1 MTVLVVVVAL
11 VVATATYLTWLAR
24 RLDRLAARVSDAGG
38 GLVTQL
44 VARADAAARLAER
57 CGLDELAA
65 SAARAR
71 ATYPALLA
79 GAPLDAA
86 VELTE
91 NALSR
96 ALRSAEVAAA
106 GQRFPVELHAVDSGA
121 ARVALAR
128 QFHNDAVRDQR
139 ALAGRRV
146 VRVLHLSGRRPP
158 PGYFEIDDALPAR
171 EEPWPRLVE
180 GGSADDADPSV
191 RDAPVGDA
199 PGRDVPGRDASVR
212 DLPGRDIPGREDR
225 SGRDGPLGHGDRPG
239 LAS

>member
-11 VVATATYLTWLAR
+11 VVAIATYLTWLAR

-44 VARADAAARLAER
+44 VARADAAAQLAER

-71 ATYPALLA
+71 ASYPALLA

-86 VELTE
+86 VELAE
-91 NALSR
+91 NVLSR
-96 ALRSAEVAAA
+96 ALRSAQVAAA

-146 VRVLHLSGRRPP
+146 VRVFHLSGRRPP
-158 PGYFEIDDALPAR
+158 PGYFEIDDALPIR

-180 GGSADDADPSV
+180 GSAYGADTGV
-191 RDAPVGDA
+191 
-199 PGRDVPGRDASVR
+199 
-212 DLPGRDIPGREDR
+212 REDR
-225 SGRDGPLGHGDRPG
+225 PGRDGPLGHDDRPG

>member
-11 VVATATYLTWLAR
+11 VVAIATYLTWLAR
-24 RLDRLAARVSDAGG
+24 RLDRLAARVSDAAG

-44 VARADAAARLAER
+44 VARADAAAQLAER

-65 SAARAR
+65 SAAGAR
-71 ATYPALLA
+71 ASYPALLA
-79 GAPLDAA
+79 GAPLNAA
-86 VELTE
+86 VELAE
-91 NALSR
+91 NVLSR
-96 ALRSAEVAAA
+96 ALRSAQVAAA

-139 ALAGRRV
+139 ALAGRRL
-146 VRVLHLSGRRPP
+146 VRVLHLSGRRSP
-158 PGYFEIDDALPAR
+158 PGYFEIDDALPIR

-180 GGSADDADPSV
+180 GSAYGADIPV
-191 RDAPVGDA
+191 RD
-199 PGRDVPGRDASVR
+199 
-212 DLPGRDIPGREDR
+212 DR
-225 SGRDGPLGHGDRPG
+225 PGRDGPLGHGDRPG

>member
-11 VVATATYLTWLAR
+11 VVAIATYLTWLAR
-24 RLDRLAARVSDAGG
+24 RLDRLAARVSDASG
-38 GLVTQL
+38 GLITQL
-44 VARADAAARLAER
+44 VARADAAAQLAEC

-71 ATYPALLA
+71 AGYPALLA
-79 GAPLDAA
+79 GAPLNAA
-86 VELTE
+86 VELAE

-96 ALRSAEVAAA
+96 SLRSVEVAAA
-106 GQRFPVELHAVDSGA
+106 GQRFPIELHAVDSGA

-158 PGYFEIDDALPAR
+158 PGYFEIDDALPLR
-171 EEPWPRLVE
+171 TEPWPRLVE
-180 GGSADDADPSV
+180 GSV
-191 RDAPVGDA
+191 RGADA
-199 PGRDVPGRDASVR
+199 
-212 DLPGRDIPGREDR
+212 PGREDR
-225 SGRDGPLGHGDRPG
+225 PGHDGPRGHDGPLGHDDRPG

>member
-11 VVATATYLTWLAR
+11 VVAIATYLTWLAR
-24 RLDRLAARVSDAGG
+24 RLDRLAARVADASG

-44 VARADAAARLAER
+44 VARADAAAQLAER

-65 SAARAR
+65 SAGRAR

-86 VELTE
+86 VELAE

-96 ALRSAEVAAA
+96 SLRSAEVAAA

-158 PGYFEIDDALPAR
+158 PGYFEIDDALPVR

-180 GGSADDADPSV
+180 GSAHG
-191 RDAPVGDA
+191 GD
-199 PGRDVPGRDASVR
+199 G
-212 DLPGRDIPGREDR
+212 PGREDR
-225 SGRDGPLGHGDRPG
+225 PGRDGPLGRGDRPG